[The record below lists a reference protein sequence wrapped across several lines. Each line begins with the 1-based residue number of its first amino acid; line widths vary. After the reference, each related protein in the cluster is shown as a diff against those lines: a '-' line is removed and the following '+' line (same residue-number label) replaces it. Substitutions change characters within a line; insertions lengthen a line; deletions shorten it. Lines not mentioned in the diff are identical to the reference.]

1 MREEPIRVLQCLGSL
16 NVGGIETWL
25 MNIIRL
31 QPKGVRFDFFLMAR
45 GGTYENEAV
54 KLGSRV
60 YHAPVQGLLG
70 KSVFFMGR
78 GLFYKKLEEIL
89 RRENYNAFHIHG
101 DEFFGDPMKVAA
113 RVGTPV
119 RVVHCHNTVLA
130 RGKKGPD
137 MFLRKLRLRTLER
150 ARIRRYAT
158 DIVACSSDAGRYLMG
173 REWESDNRCRPLY
186 CGVSLDALKAAG
198 ERWTRES
205 FRDAHGIPR
214 DAWVVGHAGSMG
226 PSHQK
231 NHFFLI
237 DVFAELARRD
247 PKWFLFLAGDGPHK
261 PAIAEAIKARE
272 LDRRVAMPGV
282 VDNVPALMMY
292 GFDVHLLPSL
302 QEGLPVVGLEAV
314 GAGLYT
320 VCSTAITRD
329 YTQAFP
335 DRILATS
342 LSKPVSH
349 WADCVEQAVTK
360 RTTAAEGLVLLRN
373 SPFSIDS
380 SLGAMIQLYE
390 NRMAAL

>member
-1 MREEPIRVLQCLGSL
+1 
-16 NVGGIETWL
+16 

-31 QPKGVRFDFFLMAR
+31 QPEEVHFDFFLMAR

-54 KLGSRV
+54 SLGSHV
-60 YHAPVQGLLG
+60 YEASVQGLFG
-70 KSVFFMGR
+70 KSEFFGGR
-78 GLFYKKLEEIL
+78 GSHYKKLEETL
-89 RRENYNAFHIHG
+89 RDGQYTALHIHG
-101 DEFFGDPMKVAA
+101 DEFFGDAVKVAA

-119 RVVHCHNTVLA
+119 RVVHSHNTVIA

-150 ARIRRYAT
+150 VRIRRYAT

-173 REWESDNRCRPLY
+173 RRWERDSRCRPLY
-186 CGVSLDALKAAG
+186 CGVPLDALKTAA
-198 ERWTRES
+198 ERWTRDS

-231 NHFFLI
+231 NHFFLVE
-237 DVFAELARRD
+237 VFAELAQRNPR
-247 PKWFLFLAGDGPHK
+247 WFLYLAGDGPHR
-261 PAIAEAIKARE
+261 PAIEDAVRARGLE
-272 LDRRVAMPGV
+272 LRVAMPGI
-282 VDNVPALMMY
+282 VDNVPALMMH

-314 GAGLYT
+314 AAGLFT

-329 YTQAFP
+329 YTEAFP

-342 LSKPVSH
+342 LSESVVH
-349 WADCVEQAVTK
+349 WADCVEIAVTK

-380 SLGAMIQLYE
+380 SLEAMTQLYE
-390 NRMAAL
+390 NRLAAL